1 MEARPNQ
8 NIAHMPVERDA
19 EMYNMNHK
27 RRGVAIIFNHKNFD
41 PRLGL
46 KTRNG
51 TDADRDNLR
60 LTLRQ
65 LDFEVKV
72 FDDLPFREL
81 VNFQNLT
88 LTVSA
93 VKIKSSTYILST

>member
-1 MEARPNQ
+1 MLSKFQNDAWGFGSGGRVDARPHQ
-8 NIAHMPVERDA
+8 NVARMPVERDA

-27 RRGVAIIFNHKNFD
+27 RRGIALVFNHKNFE

-60 LTLRQ
+60 
-65 LDFEVKV
+65 
-72 FDDLPFREL
+72 
-81 VNFQNLT
+81 
-88 LTVSA
+88 
-93 VKIKSSTYILST
+93 

>member
-1 MEARPNQ
+1 MKTKKNHLQGDAWGFGGARVTARPDQ
-8 NIAHMPVERDA
+8 NVAQMPVERDA

-27 RRGVAIIFNHKNFD
+27 RRGLAIIFNHKNFD

-60 LTLRQ
+60 WN
-65 LDFEVKV
+65 FG
-72 FDDLPFREL
+72 PFWR
-81 VNFQNLT
+81 
-88 LTVSA
+88 SK
-93 VKIKSSTYILST
+93 KIKSTPHYLNLNF

>member
-1 MEARPNQ
+1 MIKLEMFKMKTKKNHLQGDAWGFGGARVTARPDQ
-8 NIAHMPVERDA
+8 NVAQMPVERDA

-27 RRGVAIIFNHKNFD
+27 RRGLAIIFNHKNFD

-60 LTLRQ
+60 
-65 LDFEVKV
+65 
-72 FDDLPFREL
+72 
-81 VNFQNLT
+81 
-88 LTVSA
+88 
-93 VKIKSSTYILST
+93 

>member
-1 MEARPNQ
+1 
-8 NIAHMPVERDA
+8 MPVERDA

-27 RRGVAIIFNHKNFD
+27 RRGLAIIFNHKNFD

-81 VNFQNLT
+81 VNSPQKLT
-88 LTVSA
+88 FIIGRE
-93 VKIKSSTYILST
+93 KNEISTAILVTMFSERV

>member
-1 MEARPNQ
+1 MVKVELFTLEMLFQMKTKNFFVRKLIHKKNISQGDAWGFGGARVTARPDQ
-8 NIAHMPVERDA
+8 NVAQMPVERDA

-27 RRGVAIIFNHKNFD
+27 RRGLAIIFNHKNFD

-60 LTLRQ
+60 
-65 LDFEVKV
+65 
-72 FDDLPFREL
+72 
-81 VNFQNLT
+81 
-88 LTVSA
+88 
-93 VKIKSSTYILST
+93 